1 MQAGSCP
8 FSFVAHFPF
17 LMGLCLLIRPL
28 HVRKMTV
35 AAVQRGR
42 EQGEQG
48 GEESCGD
55 GEERVRAEPVKT

>member
-1 MQAGSCP
+1 M
-8 FSFVAHFPF
+8 AHFPF

-35 AAVQRGR
+35 AAAQRGR

-48 GEESCGD
+48 GEDSRGD